1 MNDLSV
7 APPRTPSRACRGVR
21 HLLASLALAL
31 SVGAWAP
38 ARSDV
43 GAGPR
48 TDPEDAALDPS
59 LAQPLPSF
67 PPTLEGQIDAA
78 LAQPFL
84 ATAQVG
90 VVVVDLGSGE
100 TIYQRGA
107 DLPLNPA
114 SNQKLVTTVAAL
126 GLLGPAHR
134 YATRLYHER
143 DALKDS
149 TIEGDVWLRGSG
161 DPDLVTEDLYA
172 LVSDL
177 RARGIRRI
185 TGGIVVDSSR
195 FDRDELPP
203 GFDQKDELAS
213 YRAPSGATSVNYN
226 TFVVRVRPAT
236 REGEAPWAAIEPPV
250 PSITLVNEALT
261 QPGHLDRLAVAI
273 DVDKKVMKVTLR
285 GNLGLE
291 AGSQSYRYPV
301 VDPSR
306 YAGEVLAHVFKQR
319 GIKIGRTKI
328 KTGGVP
334 GDAQLVGVH
343 NSAPLS
349 VLIRAINKHSNNFM
363 AEQILKTLAPAGG
376 PATFGDALARVRS
389 HLGSIGVP
397 SEGLRIGNGSGL
409 YDTNRVTAA
418 QMTALLG
425 AAHTDFR
432 IGSDFM
438 ASLAIMGVDGTTR
451 SRLRENSRRGLVR
464 AKTGTLD
471 GVYCLSG
478 YAGAQNRAPLAFAIL
493 FNGVAK
499 ADAGMA
505 RAAQNRIAEILA
517 LFAAGE
523 PLVVAPVVV
532 TDPAAAPAVDSD

>member
-1 MNDLSV
+1 MNDVSV
-7 APPRTPSRACRGVR
+7 ASSSTPSRACRSVR
-21 HLLASLALAL
+21 HLVAALTLALIA
-31 SVGAWAP
+31 GAWAP
-38 ARSDV
+38 ARSDA

-48 TDPEDAALDPS
+48 TDPEALALEGS
-59 LAQPLPSF
+59 LAAPLPSF

-84 ATAQVG
+84 AAAQVG
-90 VVVVDLGSGE
+90 VAVVDLGNGE
-100 TIYQRGA
+100 TLYSRGA

-114 SNQKLVTTVAAL
+114 SNQKLVTTVSAL

-134 YATRLYHER
+134 YATRLYHGK

-149 TIEGDVWLRGSG
+149 SIEGDVFLRGSG
-161 DPDLVTEDLYA
+161 DPGLVTEDLYG

-213 YRAPSGATSVNYN
+213 YRAPSGATSVNFN

-236 REGEAPWAAIEPPV
+236 REGEPPWAAIEPPV
-250 PSITLVNEALT
+250 PSITLVNEAMT
-261 QPGHLDRLAVAI
+261 QPGHLDRLGVAI
-273 DVDKKVMKVTLR
+273 EVEKKVMKVTLR
-285 GNLGLE
+285 GNLGIE

-301 VDPSR
+301 AEPSR
-306 YAGEVLAHVFKQR
+306 YAGEVLAHVLKQR
-319 GIKIGRTKI
+319 GIRIGRTKI
-328 KTGGVP
+328 KTGPVP
-334 GDAQLVGVH
+334 ADAQLVGVH

-376 PATFGDALARVRS
+376 PATFVDALARVRS
-389 HLGSIGVP
+389 HLATIGVP
-397 SEGLRIGNGSGL
+397 AEGLRIGNGSGL

-418 QMTALLG
+418 QMAALLG

-432 IGSDFM
+432 IGSDLL

-451 SRLRENSRRGLVR
+451 SRLRENSRRGFVR

-478 YAGAQNRAPLAFAIL
+478 FAGSQGRAPIAFSIL

-499 ADAGMA
+499 SDAGMA
-505 RAAQNRIAEILA
+505 RAAQNRIAEVLA
-517 LFAAGE
+517 LYAAGE
-523 PLVVAPVVV
+523 PLVVAPMVAM
-532 TDPAAAPAVDSD
+532 DPSAAIADSD